1 VDVHGSPSS
10 QSANQF
16 AANIAKALKGE
27 TVHDE
32 QLMDYSMMKEMRWTW
47 QELIDT
53 PLHIIL
59 SISFI
64 NGRVKVFENLQK
76 LKGEKGPKYT

>member
-1 VDVHGSPSS
+1 V
-10 QSANQF
+10 
-16 AANIAKALKGE
+16 NIAKALGGG

-47 QELIDT
+47 QELIGT
-53 PLHIIL
+53 PLHVIL

-64 NGRVKVFENLQK
+64 NGRKTAYDNLQT
-76 LKGEKGPKYT
+76 LKKEKKDK